1 MTANMDWKGTRER
14 LLGPPKRSILP
25 PSVKL
30 PVLPTALMEFSR
42 KSSEPDAT
50 PKGLGEIIES
60 DAGLTCE
67 LLRYVNSSAV
77 AVRQKVSS
85 AVQALTLL
93 GVRQARLHL
102 TSSALRTAMKSSES
116 KLVNF
121 QVFWNTNLERAIFA
135 REVAKL
141 LKADVDLAFAGG
153 MLQDFLLPILTSQLL
168 EDYLKLSKL
177 QAEKPVEMSQFEK
190 AIFNWDHAEA
200 ASHIML
206 AWGFPDDLICCVA
219 CHHRGLKML
228 TDKELGRTS
237 VAACAVAGLM
247 PDPFRQ
253 VPEGF
258 DRLLELEAA
267 WPAFKI
273 LEIARTVDQEFR
285 TMSPPGAAANHFTFL
300 RRCEKLMQAS
310 AC

>member
-1 MTANMDWKGTRER
+1 MDWKIIREK

-42 KSSEPDAT
+42 RSSEPDAT
-50 PKGLGEIIES
+50 PKALGEIIES

-67 LLRYVNSSAV
+67 LLRYVNSSAI

-85 AVQALTLL
+85 AVQAITLL
-93 GVRQARLHL
+93 GVRQSRLHL

-121 QVFWNTNLERAIFA
+121 QVFWNTNLERAIFS

-141 LKADVDLAFAGG
+141 LKADADLAFAGG

-168 EDYLKLSKL
+168 EDYLKFSKL
-177 QAEKPVEMSQFEK
+177 QAEQSVDLVQFEK

-200 ASHIML
+200 AAHIML
-206 AWGFPDDLICCVA
+206 AWGFPDDLICCIVS
-219 CHHRGLKML
+219 HHRGLKML
-228 TDKELGRTS
+228 GDKELGRTS
-237 VAACAVAGLM
+237 IAACAIAGLM

-258 DRLLELEAA
+258 EQLQRLEGA
-267 WPAFKI
+267 WPGFKI
-273 LEIARTVDQEFR
+273 LEIAKTVDTEFKS
-285 TMSPPGAAANHFTFL
+285 MSPPGAAANHFTFL

-310 AC
+310 SC